1 MRTLGSSRPEMEA
14 RPLYLSPA
22 ETCVVLA
29 PCALRSS
36 SSYLLRR
43 RFPAPRLEQKTPHNL
58 VNQFLQPVSRRR
70 QIAIEPVHC
79 PIIIPLQA
87 PPQSVVDNL
96 RHQARPEIELTPL
109 N

>member
-43 RFPAPRLEQKTPHNL
+43 RFPAPRLERKTPHNL
-58 VNQFLQPVSRRR
+58 VNQLLQPVSRRR
-70 QIAIEPVHC
+70 QIAIESVHC
-79 PIIIPLQA
+79 PIFLHLHA
-87 PPQSVVDNL
+87 PPHNFCNHL
-96 RHQARPEIELTPL
+96 LTLSP
-109 N
+109 